1 MKAVS
6 QYELDGVEFEYVCFR
21 EFLGILLAHL
31 SHSWEFPGK
40 QGIGCNI
47 VSANDSANYL
57 SFLQTLRSMSGPNL
71 IISAAVLVSPFVGP
85 DGKPL
90 TSVSGF
96 AQVLDYIG
104 SCFNGIDLKC
114 NSLMSHRRRNYE
126 L

>member
-21 EFLGILLAHL
+21 DFWESCFAHL
-31 SHSWEFPGK
+31 SHSWESPGK

-47 VSANDSANYL
+47 VSADDSANFL

-71 IISAAVLVSPFVGP
+71 IISAAVPISPFVGP
-85 DGKPL
+85 DGKPQ
-90 TSVSGF
+90 TDVSGF
-96 AQVLDYIG
+96 AQVLDYVG
-104 SCFNGIDLKC
+104 SCV
-114 NSLMSHRRRNYE
+114 LMASISNAI